1 MVGYNFDK
9 KMNRYSPIL
18 LSVLVSIFFVSCN
31 SVKDLEFKQIKNV
44 RLEKL
49 GFAKSTL
56 SAEVVYYNP
65 NNFSLELSQS
75 EFDIYIN
82 NNLLGHSSQQTQV
95 KIPNR
100 KAFSLPIQFELD
112 MKNLIKNGINGL
124 IQKEVEIR
132 TVGKIKAGKAGIF
145 KILPLDFTTKQQLS
159 LF

>member
-1 MVGYNFDK
+1 MKRHF
-9 KMNRYSPIL
+9 PIL
-18 LSVLVSIFFVSCN
+18 LTLLATILMVSCH
-31 SVKDLEFKQIKNV
+31 SIKDLEFKQIKNV

-82 NNLLGHSSQQTQV
+82 NHLLGHSSQLTQV

-100 KAFSLPIQFELD
+100 QAFSLPIQFELD
-112 MKNLIKNGINGL
+112 MKNLIKNGVTGL
-124 IQKEVEIR
+124 LQKEVDIR
-132 TVGKIKAGKAGIF
+132 AVGKIKAGKAGLF